1 MGRRIIHKLR
11 SAPLAALA
19 LAVAMAVA
27 MAAGCG
33 SSSGGSAASAT
44 GSRAASTQITVTDD
58 VGKPVTLASPA
69 ARVVSTAPAD
79 TEIAFALG
87 AGGKLAAGTTYDDYP
102 AAARALPKIGDFQNP
117 SVERIVAFKPDLV
130 LATSGIQ
137 AKLRDK
143 LESLGIQ
150 VYVVDPTTLDALY
163 TDLTNLGQLMG
174 TQDQTRQVVDG
185 MKATAAGIE
194 QKIAAAK
201 SQAGYTTPKTLLEI
215 WGKPLMVA
223 GKGTLIDDLITLAG
237 GQNVGDA
244 AGSGF
249 PTFSTEVLLQQD
261 PTVYIATVGS
271 QSTPGQIAQR
281 PGYSALTAVKQGH
294 VYTIEDNLVVR
305 PGPRI
310 IEGLQQFAQMI
321 HPELFGT
328 PAPSA
333 SATP

>member
-1 MGRRIIHKLR
+1 MRRRITHRHRPAL
-11 SAPLAALA
+11 APAAALAALA
-19 LAVAMAVA
+19 LVAA

-33 SSSGGSAASAT
+33 GSGGGGTASGTGSPAASA
-44 GSRAASTQITVTDD
+44 QIAVTDD
-58 VGKPVTLASPA
+58 AGKPVKLASPA
-69 ARVVSTAPAD
+69 TRVVSTAPAD

-102 AAARALPKIGDFQNP
+102 AEAKTLPKIGDFQNP
-117 SVERIVAFKPDLV
+117 SVEKIVSFRPDLV

-137 AKLRDK
+137 AKLRDR
-143 LESLGIQ
+143 LEGVGIQ

-163 TDLTNLGQLMG
+163 TDLTNLGALMG
-174 TQDQTRQVVDG
+174 TPDQTRQVVDG
-185 MKATAAGIE
+185 MKTTAAGIE

-201 SQAGYTTPKTLLEI
+201 SQSGYATPKTLLEI

-223 GKGTLIDDLITLAG
+223 GKDTLIDDLITRAG
-237 GQNVGDA
+237 GQNVGAA

-261 PTVYIATVGS
+261 PEVYVATVGS
-271 QSTPGQIAQR
+271 QSTPGQIAER
-281 PGYSALTAVKQGH
+281 PGYSALGAVKQGH

-310 IEGLQQFAQMI
+310 IQGLQQLAQMI
-321 HPELFGT
+321 HPELF
-328 PAPSA
+328 PAQ
-333 SATP
+333 

>member
-1 MGRRIIHKLR
+1 MGASIRKHSRPVAA
-11 SAPLAALA
+11 SAAVALLTALA
-19 LAVAMAVA
+19 LAGALV
-27 MAAGCG
+27 AGCG
-33 SSSGGSAASAT
+33 SSGGGTASGTGSPAAAS
-44 GSRAASTQITVTDD
+44 QITVTDD
-58 VGKPVTLASPA
+58 AGKPVTLASPA

-102 AAARALPKIGDFQNP
+102 GEAKALPKIGDFQNP
-117 SVERIVAFKPDLV
+117 SIEKIVSFQPDLV

-137 AKLRDK
+137 AKLRDR
-143 LESLGIQ
+143 LEGVGIQ

-163 TDLTNLGQLMG
+163 TDLTNLGELMG
-174 TQDQTRQVVDG
+174 TPDQTKQVVDG

-201 SQAGYTTPKTLLEI
+201 SQSGYTTPKTLLEI

-223 GKGTLIDDLITLAG
+223 GKDTLIDDLITRAG
-237 GQNVGDA
+237 GQNVGAA

-261 PTVYIATVGS
+261 PEVYVATVGS
-271 QSTPGQIAQR
+271 QSTPGQIAKR

-310 IEGLQQFAQMI
+310 IQGLQQLAQMI
-321 HPELFGT
+321 HPELF
-328 PAPSA
+328 PAQ
-333 SATP
+333 